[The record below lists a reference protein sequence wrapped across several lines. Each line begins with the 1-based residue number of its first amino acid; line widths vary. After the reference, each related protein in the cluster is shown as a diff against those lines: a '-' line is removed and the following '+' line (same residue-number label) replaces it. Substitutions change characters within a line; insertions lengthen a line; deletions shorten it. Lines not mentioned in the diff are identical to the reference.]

1 MYKDSLTAI
10 FIIFILPPFLS
21 LICIIFLIM
30 ESLLIKLNQ
39 RYFVSTANH
48 IVIIFN
54 NYLIHH
60 TDVSQ
65 FLQLNV
71 GHKLFPRLGFYVC
84 EYLTNIIL
92 FIV

>member
-10 FIIFILPPFLS
+10 FIFFILPPSLF

-30 ESLLIKLNQ
+30 EFLLIKLNQ
-39 RYFVSTANH
+39 RYFISTLKH

-54 NYLIHH
+54 NYLTHH
-60 TDVSQ
+60 VDVVTHHVDVSR

-71 GHKLFPRLGFYVC
+71 GHRLFPSLGFYM
-84 EYLTNIIL
+84 
-92 FIV
+92 